1 MLEFRA
7 NCKGKYLDINCPLCE
22 ESEDTQAHMLHC
34 SDLITE
40 GEIVKFLPEYQNI
53 FGTEFTKQ
61 IEVARLLMDRYQK
74 RKLKITTSKSGPSD
88 PNLLW
93 SAVLMYY

>member
-1 MLEFRA
+1 MLELRA
-7 NCKGKYLDINCPLCE
+7 NYKEKYLDINCPLCE

-34 SDLITE
+34 SDLVTD
-40 GEIVKFLPEYQNI
+40 GEIGKFLPEYQHI
-53 FGTEFTKQ
+53 FGTYFIKQ
-61 IEVARLLMDRYQK
+61 IEVARLLMDGYHN

-93 SAVLMYY
+93 S